1 MKSHKGVTGVIFHL
15 KSPQTDSVSFPR
27 GGIITGLEEGKIIVQ
42 NLTTQ
47 ERVLKPS
54 DLGMGLI
61 G

>member
-15 KSPQTDSVSFPR
+15 KSPQTDNVSFPR
-27 GGIITGLEEGKIIVQ
+27 GGITTGLEEGKIIVQ

-54 DLGMGLI
+54 DLGMGLS